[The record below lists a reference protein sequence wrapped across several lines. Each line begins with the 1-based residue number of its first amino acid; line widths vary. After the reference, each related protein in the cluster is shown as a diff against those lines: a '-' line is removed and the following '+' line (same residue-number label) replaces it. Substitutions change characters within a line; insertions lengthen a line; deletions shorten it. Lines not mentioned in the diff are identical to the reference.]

1 MLFTYMTYSAYE
13 LYVALLDALISVAV
27 ALSVVVSLDRV
38 FHVMKYVQLK
48 MRARVTGRKPEEY
61 YQFNALPDLVR
72 RRPHPASHSPRSYI
86 VLRPLNQLWTD
97 GGGLAP
103 LTAPEPP
110 PFPRAAA
117 ERPCLCHDPGEARP

>member
-48 MRARVTGRKPEEY
+48 MRSRVTGRRPEEY
-61 YQFNALPDLVR
+61 YQFNALPDPVR
-72 RRPHPASHSPRSYI
+72 APQSPALMTPGAGPVCPSGGHPAAQHPWGGARLASACTAASHMCRSP
-86 VLRPLNQLWTD
+86 WM
-97 GGGLAP
+97 
-103 LTAPEPP
+103 
-110 PFPRAAA
+110 AA
-117 ERPCLCHDPGEARP
+117 

>member
-48 MRARVTGRKPEEY
+48 LRARVTGRKPEEY
-61 YQFNALPDLVR
+61 YQFNALPDPVR
-72 RRPHPASHSPRSYI
+72 PTLDPLLTPCTTPSEMPSAGRRNGQRLHRTCRASNQPP
-86 VLRPLNQLWTD
+86 LRL
-97 GGGLAP
+97 
-103 LTAPEPP
+103 E
-110 PFPRAAA
+110 
-117 ERPCLCHDPGEARP
+117 

>member
-48 MRARVTGRKPEEY
+48 TRARITGRKPEEY
-61 YQFNALPDLVR
+61 YQFNALPDPVCTHL
-72 RRPHPASHSPRSYI
+72 PSP
-86 VLRPLNQLWTD
+86 
-97 GGGLAP
+97 
-103 LTAPEPP
+103 
-110 PFPRAAA
+110 
-117 ERPCLCHDPGEARP
+117 